1 MWNKDLVY
9 VRILLYA
16 DNRTKLVK
24 KKKRQNEKYG
34 DNMDINAKMSV
45 YIYATN
51 SLYYVL
57 LTGTLSGNKS
67 KLA

>member
-9 VRILLYA
+9 VRIFLYA
-16 DNRTKLVK
+16 DKRTKLVK
-24 KKKRQNEKYG
+24 KLQNEKYG
-34 DNMDINAKMSV
+34 DNMEINTKMSV

-57 LTGTLSGNKS
+57 LTGTLSRNKS

>member
-16 DNRTKLVK
+16 DKRTKLVK
-24 KKKRQNEKYG
+24 ILQNEKYG
-34 DNMDINAKMSV
+34 DNMEINAKISV

-57 LTGTLSGNKS
+57 LTGTLSRNKS
-67 KLA
+67 KFV

>member
-9 VRILLYA
+9 VRILFYA
-16 DNRTKLVK
+16 DKRTKLVK
-24 KKKRQNEKYG
+24 ILQNKKYG
-34 DNMDINAKMSV
+34 DKMEINAKMSV
-45 YIYATN
+45 YIFGTN

-57 LTGTLSGNKS
+57 LTGTLSRNKS